1 MKYLLILLLGL
12 ILGAGAAV
20 YFLGIPRAKSRP
32 GVAVTAPDP
41 SGDPPGT
48 VVISLTNEFVDG
60 LLGTIFKD
68 LGAPSFHLAQ
78 SDQDGSQGRELGI
91 SQAVYQQGCTN
102 TITLA
107 PDGSN
112 VKTEVQFTNGKV
124 QAPLAFSGSYNL
136 LGNCMQFKGWAQTS
150 IGLRFDQANQTV
162 YGQVDVEGVNLE
174 GVNPVANN
182 FVTVFVRNAID
193 QRVNP
198 LELIRAQQLQLMIP
212 VKASN
217 GAVQAR
223 VKDVRAEMVD
233 GALRMH
239 ISYEFTGAKGGQPQ
253 S

>member
-1 MKYLLILLLGL
+1 MKYLIVLLLGL
-12 ILGAGAAV
+12 ILGAGVAV

-41 SGDPPGT
+41 GGDPAGT
-48 VVISLTNEFVDG
+48 VVVSLTSGFVDG

-68 LGAPSFHLAQ
+68 LGNPSFHLAGGPPA
-78 SDQDGSQGRELGI
+78 SSAAIVSE
-91 SQAVYQQGCTN
+91 AAFQQGCTN

-107 PDGSN
+107 PAGSN

-124 QAPLAFSGSYNL
+124 QAPLAFSGSYYL
-136 LGNCMQFKGWAQTS
+136 LGNCMQFQGWAQTS
-150 IGLRFDQANQTV
+150 IGLRFDQASQTV

-174 GVNPVANN
+174 GVNPIANN

-198 LELIRAQQLQLMIP
+198 LELIRGQQLQLMIP

-217 GAVQAR
+217 GAVQAH
-223 VKDVRAEMVD
+223 VKDVRAEMLD
-233 GALRMH
+233 GSLRMH

-253 S
+253 G

>member
-1 MKYLLILLLGL
+1 MKYLIVLLVGL
-12 ILGAGAAV
+12 VLGALLAV
-20 YFLGIPRAKSRP
+20 FLLGIPRAKSSP
-32 GVAVTAPDP
+32 GVAVTAPNP
-41 SGDPPGT
+41 AGDPAGT
-48 VVISLTNEFVDG
+48 VVVSLTSGFVDG

-68 LGAPSFHLAQ
+68 LGAPSFHLARNQ
-78 SDQDGSQGRELGI
+78 TASGAAII
-91 SQAVYQQGCTN
+91 SEAAFQQGCTN
-102 TITLA
+102 MITLA
-107 PDGSN
+107 PAGSN

-150 IGLRFDQANQTV
+150 VGLRFDQASQTV
-162 YGQVDVEGVNLE
+162 YGQVEVEGVNLE
-174 GVNPVANN
+174 GVNPIANN

-217 GAVQAR
+217 GAVQAH
-223 VKDVRAEMVD
+223 VKDVRAEMLD
-233 GALRMH
+233 GTLKMH

>member
-1 MKYLLILLLGL
+1 
-12 ILGAGAAV
+12 
-20 YFLGIPRAKSRP
+20 
-32 GVAVTAPDP
+32 
-41 SGDPPGT
+41 
-48 VVISLTNEFVDG
+48 

-68 LGAPSFHLAQ
+68 LGNPSFHLSRSEPA
-78 SDQDGSQGRELGI
+78 SSTVTI
-91 SQAVYQQGCTN
+91 SEAAFQQGCTN

-107 PDGSN
+107 PAGSN

-150 IGLRFDQANQTV
+150 IGLRFDQASQTV

-174 GVNPVANN
+174 GVNPIANN

-217 GAVQAR
+217 GAVQAH
-223 VKDVRAEMVD
+223 VKDVRAEMLD
-233 GALRMH
+233 GSLRMH

-253 S
+253 G

>member
-1 MKYLLILLLGL
+1 MKYLMVLLLGL
-12 ILGAGAAV
+12 LLGAGTAV

-41 SGDPPGT
+41 AGDPPGT
-48 VVISLTNEFVDG
+48 VVVSLTSGFIDG
-60 LLGTIFKD
+60 LLETIFKD
-68 LGAPSFHLAQ
+68 LGAPSFHLAR
-78 SDQDGSQGRELGI
+78 GSFETDVATMT
-91 SQAVYQQGCTN
+91 QAAFQQGCTN

-107 PDGSN
+107 PAGSN

-150 IGLRFDQANQTV
+150 IGLRFDQASQTV
-162 YGQVDVEGVNLE
+162 YGQLDVEGVNLE

-217 GAVQAR
+217 GAVQAH
-223 VKDVRAEMVD
+223 VKDVRAEMLD

-239 ISYEFTGAKGGQPQ
+239 ISYEFSGAKGGQPQ

>member
-1 MKYLLILLLGL
+1 G
-12 ILGAGAAV
+12 
-20 YFLGIPRAKSRP
+20 
-32 GVAVTAPDP
+32 
-41 SGDPPGT
+41 
-48 VVISLTNEFVDG
+48 N
-60 LLGTIFKD
+60 
-68 LGAPSFHLAQ
+68 PSFHLAGGQ
-78 SDQDGSQGRELGI
+78 PAAGDAIVSE
-91 SQAVYQQGCTN
+91 AAFQQGCTN

-107 PDGSN
+107 PAGSN

-150 IGLRFDQANQTV
+150 IALRFDQASQTV

-174 GVNPVANN
+174 GVNPIANN

-198 LELIRAQQLQLMIP
+198 LELIRGQQLQLLIP

-217 GAVQAR
+217 GAVQAH
-223 VKDVRAEMVD
+223 VKDVRAEMLD
-233 GALRMH
+233 GSLRMH

-253 S
+253 G